1 MNSTTTTT
9 ITGVQVDFV
18 DAKGQEGL
26 FAPTYAIHL
35 DADTAPEDI
44 KSRMVTEDGAIF
56 RQAAFGSSSKPLGVV
71 RFKLPDSHLSRY
83 APLPSLIVQRD
94 ELGRRDKSLKE
105 GSVKFETSFKKKCIH
120 IPMSAKQIVLIV
132 HHKDS
137 FGVARTSVE
146 SHDLPAEVFTHT
158 RTGQWWATRNLELK
172 NSNFWD
178 SISFD
183 RLNCKYNY
191 KGETMD
197 VQNDPDTI
205 RFLSANS
212 KPLDDTMKLDE
223 SLVEMRPGCIMP
235 GLGHG
240 YHHPKG
246 DLTNIEHV
254 RKILAESV

>member
-1 MNSTTTTT
+1 MNSTTTT

-18 DAKGQEGL
+18 DAKSQEGL
-26 FAPTYAIHL
+26 FGPTYVIHL

-44 KSRMVTEDGAIF
+44 KSRMVKEDGVIF
-56 RQAAFGSSSKPLGVV
+56 RQAAFNSSAKPLGVV

-105 GSVKFETSFKKKCIH
+105 GSVKFETCFKKECIH
-120 IPMSAKQIVLIV
+120 IPMSAKWIVLIV

-137 FGVARTSVE
+137 TGATRTSVE
-146 SHDLPAEVFTHT
+146 RHELPDKVFAHIEANQW
-158 RTGQWWATRNLELK
+158 RTTRNLELK
-172 NSNFWD
+172 NSHFWD

-183 RLNCKYNY
+183 RLNCRYNDNR
-191 KGETMD
+191 ETMD

-223 SLVEMRPGCIMP
+223 SLVKSLPGCIMP

-240 YHHPKG
+240 YHRPNG
-246 DLTNIEHV
+246 DLTNIEHI
-254 RKILAESV
+254 RELLAGSV